1 MVRIQNMKDYVLLV
15 KFVFSFQKD
24 HFGSTLKNGL

>member
-1 MVRIQNMKDYVLLV
+1 MVRIQNMRDCVLLV

-24 HFGSTLKNGL
+24 HSGSTVKNGL